1 MNTRNLFQEIG
12 LLAAI
17 GFAAASCSKD
27 DLAGNRGLNGNAVK
41 FGVITSS
48 STDDSPETRAL
59 NADDTPVVLLAPGGQ
74 DTLYLH
80 PWVTENHS
88 APSTQEEKGMTRG
101 VPVDSE
107 TDFGNV
113 CKSFHVT
120 AYTEDGKLFM
130 DNEEISKSGNVWSSK
145 ETFFWPAKGEL
156 DFYAYAQYSTPT
168 INSGDKEITFDYTV
182 PKAASEQPDIMF
194 AHTTRSKG
202 TGSPVELDFNHALAA
217 VKFVAK
223 DVTNCTVES
232 ITLKN
237 LYGEGSCTYDTETK
251 TFKWS
256 LDGEG
261 NKEFSQKF
269 NVTLE
274 DNDGKENTQPIT
286 DVNEATTFMLI
297 PQSLNAVTVEVVVKT
312 NEGTSTLTGSLTGE
326 WQSGHIYTYAI
337 STESINW
344 EYVFEVTPKS
354 GESGEPEITLALG
367 ETQAQYTVTSYRQ
380 RKGNSNVKEAVA
392 WSADYQKG
400 TETNMLDNNT
410 VDITKKYTPVFTSTG
425 QGGNQPSSYDFV
437 VEGATLHTD
446 YDNDEQELKGNT
458 PKGNADAPYNLA
470 TDNGSDGTMTTANC
484 YVVNAS
490 GTYKLP
496 LVYGNA
502 LKDGNYN
509 NSAVNDDFR
518 DYQNN
523 KITQPWINGAHDAT
537 LVWSDGFYMFKDIK
551 LSNDKKYL
559 IFTIDPKYLQQAN
572 AVLAARDENGVIMWS
587 WHIWVTEHD
596 VLDDT
601 YTVHGYGNDNST
613 YGLMKWNLG
622 WVDNK
627 QVYYNQREFKIK
639 FTQERSGNSE
649 DLTVTQVGT
658 VFDYKDVGST
668 YYQWGRKDP
677 LVALKNWNLIGTE
690 DYRPHQVGITDYTYR
705 TEAKRVSIGESIQHP
720 NIFYVRNG
728 IANWNEAPV
737 RTLWNNQS
745 DGGSIDDVSSTKTIY
760 DPSPRGFRVPVP
772 KTFAVFVNG
781 CSTSP
786 GDKIPNVG
794 TLNGNTNVGEHK
806 NQYEV
811 WTQSNGGDMITL
823 TGTGQR
829 ADLDKSLP
837 AYTEGNKDA
846 QLGGLWAMYGV
857 YFMTCVPVKNN
868 DAQAYTL
875 VIRRDVDAPD
885 KCTVYTYGFIGNMTM
900 ARPVR
905 PVKETN

>member
-17 GFAAASCSKD
+17 GFAAVSCSQD
-27 DLAGNRGLNGNAVK
+27 ELAGNRGLNGNAVK

-80 PWVTENHS
+80 PWVTVNHS

-101 VPVDSE
+101 VPVESE

-130 DNEEISKSGNVWSSK
+130 DNEEISKSGNVWSSE
-145 ETFFWPAKGEL
+145 ETFFWPAEGAL

-168 INSGDKEITFDYTV
+168 INKEDKEITFDYTV
-182 PKAASEQPDIMF
+182 PDAAAEQPDIMF
-194 AHTTRSKG
+194 AHTTRSKDK
-202 TGSPVELDFNHALAA
+202 GSPVVLDFNHALAA

-223 DVTNCTVES
+223 DVTNCTVRS

-237 LYGEGSCTYDTETK
+237 LYGEGSCTYDTETE

-256 LDGEG
+256 LDGE
-261 NKEFSQKF
+261 KKKDFSQEF
-269 NVTLE
+269 NVKLT
-274 DNDGKENTQPIT
+274 DNDGKENTQDIT
-286 DVNEATTFMLI
+286 DKDEATTFMLI
-297 PQSLNAVTVEVVVKT
+297 PQSLNAVTVEVVVET

-354 GESGEPEITLALG
+354 EESGEPEITLALG

-425 QGGNQPSSYDFV
+425 QGGNQSLSYDFV

-446 YDNDEQELKGNT
+446 YDNDEQKLKGNT

-572 AVLAARDENGVIMWS
+572 AVLAARDAKGDIMWS

-596 VLDDT
+596 VLGET

-627 QVYYNQREFKIK
+627 RVYYNQRKFEIK

-677 LVALKNWNLIGTE
+677 LVTLKNWNLIGTE
-690 DYRPHQVGITDYTYR
+690 DYRPHQVGKADYTYR
-705 TEAKRVSIGESIQHP
+705 TETERVSIGKSIQNP

-728 IANWNEAPV
+728 TANWNEAPV

-760 DPSPRGFRVPVP
+760 DPSPRGFKVPVP

-905 PVKETN
+905 PVKETI

>member
-120 AYTEDGKLFM
+120 AYTDDGKLFM

-458 PKGNADAPYNLA
+458 PKGTADAPYNLA
-470 TDNGSDGTMTTANC
+470 TDNGSDGAMTTANC
-484 YVVNAS
+484 YVVNAA

-502 LKDGNYN
+502 LKDGIYN
-509 NSAVNDDFR
+509 KSAVNDDFR
-518 DYQNN
+518 DYKNN
-523 KITQPWINGAHDAT
+523 KIAQEWINDAYDAT

-690 DYRPHQVGITDYTYR
+690 DYRPHQVGKADYTYR
-705 TEAKRVSIGESIQHP
+705 TETERVSIGKSIQNP

-728 IANWNEAPV
+728 TANWNEAPV

-760 DPSPRGFRVPVP
+760 DPSPRGFKVPVP